1 MAFDGTEGAEITL
14 SSAAQMTKNYRS
26 ENPHDTLAHFFG
38 KDILNRILDQEGC
51 VGIRFYYG
59 LETNGIK
66 QIVIVGVDRDE
77 NDLTNLVADMSFP
90 CPNACS
96 APNPLNS

>member
-1 MAFDGTEGAEITL
+1 MAFDGTEGGQITL
-14 SSAAQMTKNYRS
+14 ENGAEMTAKYR
-26 ENPHDTLAHFFG
+26 HDYPNETLAHFFG
-38 KDILNRILDQEGC
+38 KDILEKILDQEGC

-59 LETNGIK
+59 IDEDGQK
-66 QIVIVGVDRDE
+66 QIVMVGVDSDE

-96 APNPLNS
+96 TPNALNS